1 MKLYVSQLRDYLR
14 QIDSENLELVKADK
28 QPKRIN
34 LLAAYNTEIKRYI
47 VKIEVTDGEEIET
60 LHVITA
66 RFLDRQFATA
76 DAIFSFVK
84 NELGISVPVSFL
96 NYK

>member
-1 MKLYVSQLRDYLR
+1 MKLLVSQLRDYLH
-14 QIDSENLELVKADK
+14 QVDSENLELVKTDK
-28 QPKRIN
+28 TPKRITLQATYSN
-34 LLAAYNTEIKRYI
+34 DIKRY
-47 VKIEVTDGEEIET
+47 KIWVEVADGKEIET

-66 RFLDRQFATA
+66 KNQDRNFATA

-84 NELGISVPVSFL
+84 NELGFSVPVSFL

>member
-14 QIDSENLELVKADK
+14 QIDSENLEKVKADK
-28 QPKRIN
+28 PPKRITLQATYSN
-34 LLAAYNTEIKRYI
+34 DVKRYKIWLEVADGKEIK
-47 VKIEVTDGEEIET
+47 T

-66 RFLDRQFATA
+66 RFLERQFATA

-84 NELGISVPVSFL
+84 NELGMSVPVSFL